1 MKPFFSISVTVLRVN
16 SRTYSLPSKVN
27 FNCFAMMIYPP
38 YFFLLCVHAD
48 RRGRSDSDSHFDN
61 LVRAA
66 AVSINRQKTFKLKLT
81 AVTSRSDDIASF
93 RTTEP
98 NGELL
103 LRTFQCFQLLVFL
116 ESVVRSELKRIE
128 GLNTRNVSLHFV
140 RQSSSFQHFRRTAEV
155 GKLLNVNQLLP
166 CGSILLHEKNLV
178 SVNSHG
184 CLPPINS
191 FVFRDD
197 SPVSSHHSVN
207 CCVFLVGNRVHK
219 GSCESECFHL
229 GINESDD
236 CFTFS
241 FLAAHFVRVDIH
253 LVKHLY
259 VVFDTPGI
267 SSVTINLIVCL
278 NEKNTRKGRWR
289 LDIFASHIDFRVFLS
304 YLCGHDI
311 EYLCLNV
318 NHPNTSFAID

>member
-1 MKPFFSISVTVLRVN
+1 
-16 SRTYSLPSKVN
+16 
-27 FNCFAMMIYPP
+27 MIYPP
-38 YFFLLCVHAD
+38 YFSLLCVHAD
-48 RRGRSDSDSHFDN
+48 NSRRSDSDSHFDN
-61 LVRAA
+61 LIRAA
-66 AVSINRQKTFKLKLT
+66 AVSINRQRAFELELT
-81 AVTSRSDDIASF
+81 AVTSRSDGIASF

-103 LRTFQCFQLLVFL
+103 LCTFQYFQLLVLL
-116 ESVVRSELKRIE
+116 ESIVRSELKRIE

-166 CGSILLHEKNLV
+166 YGSVLLHEKNLV
-178 SVNSHG
+178 SANSHA

-207 CCVFLVGNRVHK
+207 RCVFLVGNKVHK
-219 GSCESECFHL
+219 GSCETECFHL

-241 FLAAHFVRVDIH
+241 LLTTRFVRVDID
-253 LVKHLY
+253 LVKHLC

-267 SSVTINLIVCL
+267 SSVSINLIVCL
-278 NEKNTRKGRWR
+278 NERDTREGRWR

-304 YLCGHDI
+304 HLCGHDT